1 MATLYIKRKEF
12 KMKDFNNYKFA
23 DISDQE
29 NAKIKQLESQLK
41 TDTGKEVVLIAYQET
56 GKQN

>member
-1 MATLYIKRKEF
+1 
-12 KMKDFNNYKFA
+12 MKDFNNYKFA